1 MCNMRKVKLYLKFFW
16 PALALAVIGSLCW
29 VFLKDAQDN
38 FRMSLIGSGIG
49 IGISIA
55 VAEGFKKRDAHLRMK
70 KTMGF
75 LKLVAVPYLQNQAD
89 NLKET
94 MKQYQDIDSLEKAY
108 SLVKIA
114 SKFDS
119 ISNDFDKSWLSLIY
133 SQDSIEA
140 INDGEFNKIAH
151 TIFELILFTKKLTAA
166 SVNANKFLTFDYD
179 ILKANENATAALITE
194 ARGLR
199 DDLNEA
205 AAMLEKYTDK
215 FNDELERFFERNGVG
230 YEEFDR

>member
-1 MCNMRKVKLYLKFFW
+1 MRKVKLHLKFFW
-16 PALALAVIGSLCW
+16 PAIVLAVVGGLCW
-29 VFLKDAQDN
+29 VFLDDAQDN
-38 FRMSLIGSGIG
+38 FRMSLVGSGLG

-75 LKLVAVPYLQNQAD
+75 LKLVTVPYLQNQAD

-119 ISNDFDKSWLSLIY
+119 ISHDFDKSWLNLVY

-140 INDGEFNKIAH
+140 INDREFNKMAH
-151 TIFELILFTKKLTAA
+151 TILELTLFTKKLTAA
-166 SVNANKFLTFDYD
+166 SVNANKFLTFDLD
-179 ILKANENATAALITE
+179 ALRADERGAMAFVIE

-199 DDLNEA
+199 DDLNDA
-205 AAMLEKYTDK
+205 AAMLDKYTDK
-215 FNDELERFFERNGVG
+215 FNDELELFFEQNGMG
-230 YEEFDR
+230 YKEFDR

>member
-1 MCNMRKVKLYLKFFW
+1 MAN
-16 PALALAVIGSLCW
+16 
-29 VFLKDAQDN
+29 AQDN
-38 FRMSLIGSGIG
+38 FRTALIASALG

-55 VAEGFKKRDAHLRMK
+55 FAEGFKKRDAHLRIK

-75 LKLVAVPYLQNQAD
+75 LKLVTVPYLKNQAD

-94 MKQYQDIDSLEKAY
+94 MRQYQDIDSLEKAY

-119 ISNDFDKSWLSLIY
+119 ISNTFDKSWLNLVY
-133 SQDSIEA
+133 SQDSIEG
-140 INDGEFNKIAH
+140 INDSEFNKMAH
-151 TIFELILFTKKLTAA
+151 AIFELTLFTKNLTAA

-179 ILKANENATAALITE
+179 TYKENETATAALVLQ
-194 ARGLR
+194 ARELR

-205 AAMLEKYTDK
+205 ASKLEKYTDK
-215 FNDELERFFERNGVG
+215 FNDELDRFFERNGVK